1 MSIKTETLQLREIF
15 DDASEI
21 ADAGE
26 RRAFVRKACGEN
38 AALLREVEDLLA
50 AHDTAGGFFDAM
62 TPTERPPLPPPDE
75 EKIGNYRLIEK
86 LGEGGGGIVW
96 LAEQFEPVRRRVA
109 LKILKP
115 GMDTRSVI
123 ARFEAERQAL
133 ALMDHPG
140 IARVF
145 DAGTSPLG
153 RPFFVMELVSGIRIT
168 KFCDERRIETAAR
181 LELFIRV
188 CQAVQHAHQKG
199 IIHRDLKPSNILVS
213 PSPDEGGAPAPKVID
228 FGIAK
233 ATTDLRLTEKTLVTH
248 AEMLI
253 GTPAYMSPEQAE
265 LGAVEIDTR
274 SDIYS
279 LGVLLYELLTGKTP
293 FESETLLKSGF
304 DAMRRTIRETTPT
317 RPSTRLMTLDVAGLT
332 EVARRHQAEPDRL
345 VSLLQ
350 GDLDWIVLKALEKDR
365 ARRYESASGL
375 AADVQRY
382 LRNEPVEARPPSS
395 LYALRKLVRRHRTAF
410 AVAAGVAIL
419 LVAASIISLRLAW
432 RAWEAEG
439 QQRALRAVAE
449 SARRDAENHAEE
461 NRLRLV
467 QSHVARGNQLIG
479 EGDFCS
485 ALLPLVDALN
495 LEESAGQPTAAA
507 VEIQRRRVGATLRQ
521 APRLME
527 CWSFP
532 DDSGTAHFS
541 PDGRKLVALEKGT
554 VRVLDADTGQP
565 TGAAFTLDQP
575 ASKVWLPLP
584 DRVLVADAAGRLR
597 LWDATTGQ
605 PATPVMD
612 TRSASDRGA
621 QYDADRWDVSPDGR
635 WLLAPVEGGARLFD
649 LATGLPTGPLMAE
662 GLAIYQLGFSPDG
675 GSAFLSCWGGGGLRQ
690 IEVPSG
696 SVLWQGPFAEK
707 TTAVAFAISL
717 DGARLAIV
725 SGKNIAALDLWD
737 LVEKKPLHSLVTDGY
752 IVDCAFTPDSR
763 RLVVANRAR
772 TQVFDV
778 ATGKVVGE
786 PVAHRSFVTSVAV
799 SPDGKTFASTTFEN
813 VTRIH
818 DTTTGQPRSPVFHH
832 PGRVEEIQFGL
843 DGRRFLTR
851 SLGGITRL
859 WDVSGADAVRLS
871 LPHGGQVQAMEFSGD
886 GLRILSCSRDG
897 TACVREVATG
907 RLLARC
913 THPAPV
919 VAGHFSP
926 DGKTIV
932 TGCSDGSVRI
942 WRAGESESLI
952 ASAQHTAAVRQ
963 VSFSPDGQLVL
974 SCSDDKTAR
983 LWTAATGAPAGPAL
997 THRSAVWCAVFSPD
1011 GRRFAT
1017 GADRE
1022 ASLWDPATCKRIGQ
1036 PLPHDRIVT
1045 AAAFTPDGTRLATA
1059 QLRSIQLFETATGK
1073 RLGPPIPSDDVT
1085 STLRAS
1091 PDGSRIL
1098 AASWLGTA
1106 SLFDLGTGMPV
1117 APALQHRL
1125 KVNAAKFSPDGK
1137 MILTFSEDGTAQ
1149 VWETATGQPVT
1160 PPLRHGGNVVC
1171 GAWSPDESLVA
1182 TGSSDGTVRLWDLAP
1197 ISEPVADLRLSAE
1210 LLSTRKLQAGAGAIA
1225 LTSAE
1230 IEDRWRK
1237 QAKR

>member
-1 MSIKTETLQLREIF
+1 MTIETHTRQLRDVF
-15 DDASEI
+15 DEASEI
-21 ADAGE
+21 TNLDE
-26 RRAFVRKACGEN
+26 RRAFVLQACGAN
-38 AALLREVEDLLA
+38 AELLHEVEELLA
-50 AHDTAGGFFDAM
+50 AHDTAGGFFDGL
-62 TPTERPPLPPPDE
+62 TPVERPLQQVDE

-153 RPFFVMELVSGIRIT
+153 RPFFVMELVNGIRIT

-181 LELFIRV
+181 LELFVRV

-213 PSPDEGGAPAPKVID
+213 PSPDEGGAPVPKVID

-248 AEMLI
+248 AEWLI

-265 LGAVEIDTR
+265 LGAAEIDTR
-274 SDIYS
+274 TDIYS

-293 FESETLLKSGF
+293 FESDTLLKSGI
-304 DAMRRTIRETTPT
+304 DAMRRTIRETEPA
-317 RPSTRLMTLDVAGLT
+317 RPSTRLMALGTEDLT
-332 EVARRHQAEPDRL
+332 DLAQRHRAEPGRL
-345 VSLLQ
+345 VSLLR
-350 GDLDWIVLKALEKDR
+350 GDLDWIVLKALEKDP

-382 LRNEPVEARPPSS
+382 LRHEPVEARPPGA
-395 LYALRKLVRRHRTAF
+395 LYGFQKLVRRNRTAF
-410 AVAAGVAIL
+410 AVAAGVAAL
-419 LVAASIISLRLAW
+419 LVAASIVSLRLAF
-432 RAWEAEG
+432 RAWAAEG
-439 QQRALRAVAE
+439 QQRELRIIAE
-449 SARRDAENHAEE
+449 AAKREAENRAEE

-467 QSHVARGNQLIG
+467 QAHVARGNQLIG
-479 EGDFCS
+479 EGDFCG
-485 ALLPLVDALN
+485 ALLPLVDALS
-495 LEESAGQPTAAA
+495 LEESVNPPSSPA
-507 VEIQRRRVGATLRQ
+507 VEIQRRRVGAALRQ

-541 PDGRKLVALEKGT
+541 PDGQKLVVLEKGM
-554 VRVLDADTGQP
+554 VRVLDAETGQP
-565 TGAAFTLDQP
+565 TGTAFALDQP
-575 ASKVWLPLP
+575 AAKVWLPLP
-584 DRVLVADAAGRLR
+584 DRVLAAAAAGRLR

-605 PATPVMD
+605 PTGAIMD
-612 TRSASDRGA
+612 TRSASNREA
-621 QYDADRWDVSPDGR
+621 QYDADRWDISPDGR

-649 LATGLPTGPLMAE
+649 LATGLPVGPLLAE
-662 GLAIYQLGFSPDG
+662 GMAIYQLGFSPDG
-675 GSAFLSCWGGGGLRQ
+675 ASAFLSCGGGGFRQ

-696 SVLWQGPFAEK
+696 SVLWQGPFDERKPAG
-707 TTAVAFAISL
+707 AFAISP
-717 DGARLAIV
+717 DGARLVIV
-725 SGKNIAALDLWD
+725 SGRHIEALDLWD
-737 LVEKKPLHSLVTDGY
+737 LREKKPLHGLVTDGY
-752 IVDCAFTPDSR
+752 IVDCAFTPDGR

-772 TQVFDV
+772 TQVFDA

-799 SPDGKTFASTTFEN
+799 SLDGKTFASTTFEN

-818 DTTTGQPRSPVFHH
+818 DTATGQPRSPVFHH

-859 WDVSGADAVRLS
+859 WDVSGASAVRLS
-871 LPHGGQVQAMEFSGD
+871 LEHRGQVQAVEFSGD

-897 TACVREVATG
+897 TACVREAATG

-926 DGKTIV
+926 DGKMIV
-932 TGCSDGSVRI
+932 TGCSDGGVRI

-952 ASAQHTAAVRQ
+952 ASTRHTAAVRQ
-963 VSFSPDGQLVL
+963 VCFSPDGQLVL

-1011 GRRFAT
+1011 GRRFVT

-1022 ASLWDPATCKRIGQ
+1022 ASLWDTATCERIGQ

-1045 AAAFTPDGTRLATA
+1045 AATFTPDGTRLATA
-1059 QLRSIQLFETATGK
+1059 QLRSIQLFETATG
-1073 RLGPPIPSDDVT
+1073 RRIGQPIPSQDVT

-1106 SLFDLGTGMPV
+1106 TLYDVRSGMPA
-1117 APALQHRL
+1117 APGLQHQGH
-1125 KVNAAKFSPDGK
+1125 VNAAEFSPDGK

-1149 VWETATGQPVT
+1149 VWESATGQPVT
-1160 PPLRHGGNVVC
+1160 PPLRHGDNVVC
-1171 GAWSPDESLVA
+1171 GAWSPDENLVA
-1182 TGSSDGTVRLWDLAP
+1182 TGSSDGTVCLWDLSP
-1197 ISEPVADLRLSAE
+1197 VTEPAAKMRLTAE
-1210 LLSTRKLQAGAGAIA
+1210 LLSARKLQAGAGAIA
-1225 LTSAE
+1225 LTNAE
-1230 IEDRWRK
+1230 IEERWRK